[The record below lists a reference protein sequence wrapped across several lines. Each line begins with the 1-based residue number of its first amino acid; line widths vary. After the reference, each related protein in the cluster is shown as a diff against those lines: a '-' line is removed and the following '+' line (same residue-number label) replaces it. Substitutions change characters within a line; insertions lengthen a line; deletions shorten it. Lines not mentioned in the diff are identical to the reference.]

1 MKPIYSVLGIATTML
16 LITSCVGAK
25 KYKQEELNLP
35 VTFRQELEVTSDSV
49 QLPWKRFFRDEQLVV
64 LIEKALEN
72 NNDIHIALKNM
83 EQLDLAFRQAK
94 LGLLPTLDFAAGASR
109 NYGSKNA
116 MSSQMAEQ
124 FASKSYVDDF
134 SSSLKLTWEVDIW
147 GKTKLQKQVAQ
158 ADYFAQAENLLALK
172 TRIIVQVVQAYY
184 NLVSLDEQLEIAKE
198 NIALSE
204 TTLQMMQLQYEAGQV
219 NSLAIEQTKA
229 QKKTAEL
236 LVPLV
241 NQNIA
246 IQENALSILCGKYTA
261 QIDRTTG
268 LQNIVQEEVL
278 TLGVP
283 AQLISRRPDVK
294 AAEHA
299 VVANHSKIGLAKVAM
314 YPSISISPQIGTNAA
329 NFNDWFDLSNALTKT
344 LVGNLTAPI
353 FQKRALQTAYK
364 TAVLEEEKTRIQFKQ
379 VVLNAVGEVSDELAK
394 YKAATERLALMQ
406 EKAASLEK
414 ATADALKLYQ
424 SGMATYLEVIT
435 AQNNSL
441 QNALDKSNTEMEK
454 LNASVGLYRALGG
467 GVE

>member
-1 MKPIYSVLGIATTML
+1 MKPLYSVLGVSTMML
-16 LITSCVGAK
+16 LITSCVGTK
-25 KYKQEELNLP
+25 KYQQEDLNLP
-35 VTFRQELEVTSDSV
+35 VTFRQELDVTSDSI
-49 QLPWKRFFRDEQLVV
+49 QLPWKRFFRDKQLVV
-64 LIEKALEN
+64 LIEKALEH

-83 EQLDLAFRQAK
+83 EQLDLAFKQAK
-94 LGLLPTLDFAAGASR
+94 LGLLPTLDLTAGASR
-109 NYGSKNA
+109 NYGSKNS
-116 MSSQMAEQ
+116 MNSQMAEQ
-124 FASKSYVDDF
+124 FSATSYVDDY

-158 ADYFAQAENLLALK
+158 ADYFAQGENLQALK
-172 TRIIVQVVQAYY
+172 TRIIVQVAQAYY
-184 NLVSLDEQLEIAKE
+184 NLVSLDEQLQIAKE

-229 QKKTAEL
+229 QQKTAEL

-261 QIDRTTG
+261 HIDRTIG
-268 LQNIVQEEVL
+268 LKNIVQEEVL

-294 AAEHA
+294 AAEYA
-299 VVANHSKIGLAKVAM
+299 VVANHSKIGLTKIAM
-314 YPSISISPQIGTNAA
+314 YPSISISPQIGTNATK
-329 NFNDWFDLSNALTKT
+329 FNDWFDLSNSLTKT

-353 FQKRALQTAYK
+353 FQKRTLQTAYK
-364 TAVLEEEKTRIQFKQ
+364 TAILEEEKTRIQFKQ

-394 YKAATERLALMQ
+394 YKAATERLTLMQ
-406 EKAASLEK
+406 EKATSLEK
-414 ATADALKLYQ
+414 ATTDALKLYQ

-441 QNALDKSNTEMEK
+441 QNALDKSSTEMEK